1 MKLNQLLYLCIAS
14 IFLLSAC
21 GGEDSGKKQDE
32 LRPLKGGKFA
42 GGVFKMNEV
51 EFFRSLYP
59 QNVTEVGGHRITN
72 QIYEGLVGF
81 DQADLSIVPMIAK
94 SWEIDS
100 VATEFIF
107 HLRDDVYFHDDA
119 CFEDGK
125 GRKVTAHDFKYVFT
139 KLCESNINNQGYWV
153 FEDRVKGCK
162 EYYASTVNGNPL
174 PEGVTGVEVLDD
186 FTLKV
191 TLESP
196 FASFLNLL
204 ALPFTAVFPN
214 EAVEKYGVEMR
225 NKTVGTGP
233 YIIKAMKS
241 DETVILNR
249 NPNYWGKDADG
260 NQLPYLDALRISY
273 IKERKSELL
282 EFRQG
287 NLDMLYRLPLE
298 MVNEVVDNDENL
310 LPEYSAFQLQSM
322 ANMSVQYYG
331 FQHKGQLFD
340 NKNLRMAFN
349 YAIDRDKICNFTLK
363 GTGLP
368 GKYGYV
374 PPAMPNYDSEAL
386 RGYEYNPEKARDFL
400 AKAGYPN
407 GQGLEEITLQINS
420 GGGTNEQVAEAV
432 QSMLAEVLNVNVNI
446 TQLPFA
452 QHLENVETGKVDFW
466 RAGWV
471 ADYPDPE
478 NFLTQFYSKHIPDKL
493 EEKSY
498 VNSTRYSNRE
508 FDHLFESALQTVD
521 DDQRNL
527 LYLKAEQQMLD
538 DAAIIPLFY
547 YKDYRLLQPD
557 VRNYPQ
563 NAMEHRNFRE
573 VYFVPKDVKN

>member
-1 MKLNQLLYLCIAS
+1 MKLNQLLYLFIVLA
-14 IFLLSAC
+14 FVLSAC
-21 GGEDSGKKQDE
+21 GDGGSSEKQNE

-81 DQADLSIVPMIAK
+81 DQADLSIVPMIAE
-94 SWEIDS
+94 SWDIDS
-100 VATEFIF
+100 FAKEYVFR
-107 HLRDDVYFHDDA
+107 LRDDVYFHDDA
-119 CFEDGK
+119 CFKDGK
-125 GRKVTAHDFKYVFT
+125 GRKVTAHDFKYVLT
-139 KLCESNINNQGYWV
+139 KLCEADVNNQGYS
-153 FEDRVKGCK
+153 FYKGRIKGCK
-162 EYYASTVNGNPL
+162 EYYASTVNGSPL

-186 FTLKV
+186 LTLKI
-191 TLESP
+191 TLESS

-204 ALPFTAVFPN
+204 ALPFTAVFPK
-214 EAVEKYGVEMR
+214 EAVDKYGAEMR
-225 NKTVGTGP
+225 TKTVGTGP
-233 YIIKAMKS
+233 FIIKAMKS

-260 NQLPYLDALRISY
+260 NQLPYLDAIRVSY

-298 MVNEVVDNDENL
+298 MVHEVIDNEENL
-310 LPEYSAFQLQSM
+310 LPEYSEFQLQGM
-322 ANMSVQYYG
+322 ANLSVQYYG
-331 FQHKGQLFD
+331 FQHKGKLFN

-386 RGYEYNPEKARDFL
+386 RGYEYNPEKARDL
-400 AKAGYPN
+400 LEKSGYPN
-407 GQGLEEITLQINS
+407 GEGLEEITLQINS

-432 QSMLAEVLNVNVNI
+432 QSMLAEVLNVKVSI
-446 TQLPFA
+446 TKLPFA

-478 NFLTQFYSKHIPDKL
+478 NFLTQFYSKHIPKKL

-498 VNSTRYSNRE
+498 INSTRYSNRE
-508 FDHLFESALQTVD
+508 FDNLFEAALQTVD
-521 DDQRNL
+521 NDQRNL

-563 NAMEHRNFRE
+563 NAMEYRNFRE
-573 VYFVPKDVKN
+573 VYFVPEDVK